1 MSLLDR
7 IIARL
12 SPEAGL
18 RRARARLATQ
28 TIEAYE
34 AGGIGRRFGGM
45 KDRPTSANAELQ
57 RSLPR
62 MRNRHRTLVR
72 DNPWAAA
79 AVRAIVT
86 NTVAYGITG
95 EIFSGE
101 KPNKRLTDLWLLW
114 AEGTHCD
121 ASGCHNFYGAQ
132 ALGLQTT
139 AEAGE
144 ILIRRR
150 WRRPEDRLPVPFQ
163 IELIEPDYLDHGKST
178 NLPNGGRIVQGIE
191 YDAIGRVTQYWMFR
205 DHPGD
210 SLARTTQSYP
220 VPARDIIHMFRQDR
234 PQQARGVPWGAPVML
249 TLYDLDG
256 FEDAFLFRQKLANCF
271 MGIEESLEPGDN
283 SDSSVLEDL
292 EPGIIYRPK
301 NGRQLKFTAP
311 PMAAEYGGYVD
322 RVLYRIAAGYGVS
335 YQALTGNLERVNF
348 SSGRMGWLDFQRN
361 IERWRWNMLI
371 PQMCE
376 RVAQWFL
383 EAAELTGERIP
394 DGTRFEWTPPRR
406 EMIDPA
412 KEVRPLRDA
421 IRAGITS
428 LPAVHREYG
437 EHTARILAEIA
448 ATNKEIDRLGLVLDA
463 DPRKVS
469 GSGLTQAR
477 PDGTSIPSTQIPED
491 EPEEPEDD
499 SD

>member
-1 MSLLDR
+1 MNLLDR
-7 IIARL
+7 IIAGI

-18 RRARARLATQ
+18 RRARARLAAD
-28 TIEAYE
+28 TIKSYE
-34 AGGIGRRFGGM
+34 AGSVGRRFGGL
-45 KDRPTSANAELQ
+45 KDRPTSANAEIQ

-62 MRNRHRTLVR
+62 MRNRHRALVR

-95 EIFSGE
+95 EVFSGG
-101 KPNKRLTDLWLLW
+101 KPDKRLTDRWLSW
-114 AEGTHCD
+114 CEPTTAD
-121 ASGCHNFYGAQ
+121 ASGGHNFYGAQ

-139 AEAGE
+139 VEAGE
-144 ILIRRR
+144 VIIRRR
-150 WRRPEDRLPVPFQ
+150 WRRPTDRLPLPFQ
-163 IELIEPDYLDHGKST
+163 IELVEPDYLDHSKNA
-178 NLPNGGRIVQGIE
+178 NLPNGGRVVQGIE

-210 SLARTTQSYP
+210 SLARSTQSYP

-234 PQQARGVPWGAPVML
+234 PQQARGVPWGAAAML

-271 MGIEESLEPGDN
+271 MGVEESTEFGDN
-283 SDSSVLEDL
+283 SESTTLDDL

-301 NGRQLKFTAP
+301 TGRQLKFTSP
-311 PMAAEYGGYVD
+311 PMAAEYPGYVD
-322 RVLYRIAAGYGVS
+322 RVLYRVAAAYGVS
-335 YQALTGNLERVNF
+335 YQALTGNLEKVNF

-361 IERWRWNMLI
+361 IEQWRWNMLI

-376 RVAQWFL
+376 RVGQWFL
-383 EAAELTGERIP
+383 EAAELAGERIP
-394 DGTRFEWTPPRR
+394 EDVRFEWSPPRR
-406 EMIDPA
+406 EMIDPSR
-412 KEVRPLRDA
+412 EVSPLRDA
-421 IRAGITS
+421 IRSGITS

-448 ATNKEIDRLGLVLDA
+448 ATNEEIDKLGLVLDT

-469 GSGLTQAR
+469 GAGLTQAR
-477 PDGTSIPSTQIPED
+477 PDGTKIPSPDIDTGD
-491 EPEEPEDD
+491 ATDD
-499 SD
+499 D

>member
-1 MSLLDR
+1 
-7 IIARL
+7 
-12 SPEAGL
+12 
-18 RRARARLATQ
+18 
-28 TIEAYE
+28 
-34 AGGIGRRFGGM
+34 
-45 KDRPTSANAELQ
+45 
-57 RSLPR
+57 

-95 EIFSGE
+95 EIFSGG
-101 KPNKRLTDLWLLW
+101 KPNKELTDLWLSW
-114 AEGTHCD
+114 CEGTHAD
-121 ASGCHNFYGAQ
+121 VSGCHNFYGSQ

-139 AEAGE
+139 VEAGE
-144 ILIRRR
+144 VLVRRR

-163 IELIEPDYLDHGKST
+163 IELVEPDYLDQSKST
-178 NLPNGGRIVQGIE
+178 LLPNGGRIEQGIE
-191 YDAIGRVTQYWMFR
+191 FDAIGRVTQYWMFR
-205 DHPGD
+205 THPGD
-210 SLARTTQSYP
+210 SLARNIQSYP
-220 VPARDIIHMFRQDR
+220 VPARDVIHMFRQDR
-234 PQQARGVPWGAPVML
+234 AQQARGVPWGAPVML

-271 MGIEESLEPGDN
+271 MGVEETMEPGEVQDAT
-283 SDSSVLEDL
+283 VLEDL

-301 NGRQLKFTAP
+301 AGRQLKFTAP

-335 YQALTGNLERVNF
+335 YQALTGNLEKVNF

-371 PQMCE
+371 PQFCE
-376 RVAQWFL
+376 RIGMWFL
-383 EAAELTGERIP
+383 EAAEFAGERIP
-394 DGTRFEWTPPRR
+394 ADARFEWTPPRR

-448 ATNKEIDRLGLVLDA
+448 ATNAEIDKLGLVLDT

-469 GSGLTQAR
+469 SSGLAQSKQ
-477 PDGTSIPSTQIPED
+477 DSDD
-491 EPEEPEDD
+491 EPEEPEND
-499 SD
+499 